1 MGDFGLLN
9 DSAKT
14 RVRRLPSLMRH
25 VVGLLLGCIDSII
38 RGDCEEDSVAE
49 AMATLYSNS
58 AGRYNDSDLVNYDEA
73 AKILGFESNR
83 LRLKR
88 TIDKYGIRQVRI
100 KNKRCGFRRSDI
112 TNLKDKLSQYERIR
126 EHGEGVEG
134 MAADG
139 RR

>member
-1 MGDFGLLN
+1 MLS
-9 DSAKT
+9 DSAKAE
-14 RVRRLPSLMRH
+14 VRRLPSFMRY
-25 VVGLLLGCIDSII
+25 VVGVLLDCIGSII
-38 RGDCEEDSVAE
+38 KGDCEEDSVAA
-49 AMATLYSNS
+49 AMATLYNNS
-58 AGRYNDSDLVNYDEA
+58 AGRYNDSDLVNYGEA
-73 AKILGFESNR
+73 AKILGFGTNR

-126 EHGEGVEG
+126 GHGEGIEG